1 MSSVVHTLPIAP
13 LRTNFHMSA
22 RTILLL
28 FFLWMPFYI
37 GCSSS
42 NGISDSTD
50 TSTSDSTN
58 LEVGTDPN
66 TEKLCDASNEI
77 RLYFRSK
84 PLWGTMGEF
93 ANVYYENG
101 FSYFVVDGHCRYW
114 AFDGFDKG
122 GPYGRWNDV
131 WSGELNEQ
139 EAATLSAE
147 VRWGGLEALTG
158 HSTNRDVDHGGVWQ
172 ITDGRTG
179 MLSCETECPDE
190 ENQSVIAAGQKWLE
204 WMLDHGEPTDHSF
217 RGIIALMPEE
227 KTGTHFSTIELPEEL
242 EPFVVDE
249 PSYFGFAACPGE
261 TIEFPPEVYDLIKGL
276 RQEYRDGEHGFF
288 RDLIPMVN
296 DDGRIIQMHIRPG
309 IEPEDERGLFN
320 FGFGSPDEEIINS
333 GNPCPSGNQ

>member
-1 MSSVVHTLPIAP
+1 MPFVVNTPRMSPLSTIFHTP
-13 LRTNFHMSA
+13 A
-22 RTILLL
+22 RIVL
-28 FFLWMPFYI
+28 FFLLLTLFQV
-37 GCSSS
+37 GCGTS

-50 TSTSDSTN
+50 IGV
-58 LEVGTDPN
+58 EA
-66 TEKLCDASNEI
+66 EKLCDGSDQI
-77 RLYFRSK
+77 RLYFRTK
-84 PLWGTMGEF
+84 PRWGTMGEF

-190 ENQSVIAAGQKWLE
+190 ENQSVIAAGQKW
-204 WMLDHGEPTDHSF
+204 
-217 RGIIALMPEE
+217 
-227 KTGTHFSTIELPEEL
+227 
-242 EPFVVDE
+242 
-249 PSYFGFAACPGE
+249 
-261 TIEFPPEVYDLIKGL
+261 
-276 RQEYRDGEHGFF
+276 
-288 RDLIPMVN
+288 
-296 DDGRIIQMHIRPG
+296 
-309 IEPEDERGLFN
+309 
-320 FGFGSPDEEIINS
+320 
-333 GNPCPSGNQ
+333 